1 MKERKKE
8 ENSLW
13 HICTGGRSAVQHIMG
28 HYYGCKYEW
37 QHPIHDT
44 ITTDEDEN
52 CLTFISLVV
61 VVVFVHVY
69 SGQKNKLH
77 NEILFNGKIH
87 NKWTTQ
93 CNAQCIQT
101 VHITNII
108 ICIMGRA
115 MAMNKLKINKK
126 HSLSE
131 NINKCKFVRHS
142 ASTLFF
148 WRYE

>member
-1 MKERKKE
+1 MHWW
-8 ENSLW
+8 S
-13 HICTGGRSAVQHIMG
+13 IGRAAHNGPLLRLQIRMTT
-28 HYYGCKYEW
+28 
-37 QHPIHDT
+37 PDTRHDN
-44 ITTDEDEN
+44 DGRRWKLFDFHFA
-52 CLTFISLVV
+52 CCRSCVRARL
-61 VVVFVHVY
+61 
-69 SGQKNKLH
+69 QRPKNKLH

-93 CNAQCIQT
+93 RNAQCIQT

-142 ASTLFF
+142 ASTLFSVFFF